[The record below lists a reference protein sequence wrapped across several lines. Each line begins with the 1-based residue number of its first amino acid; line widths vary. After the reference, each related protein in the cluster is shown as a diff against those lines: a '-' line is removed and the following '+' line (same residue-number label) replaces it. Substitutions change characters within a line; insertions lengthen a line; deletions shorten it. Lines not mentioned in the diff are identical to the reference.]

1 MRPQCGDGRVLA
13 CARRHLGGQVIDTVI
28 RHGSRVDLPPSAMG
42 SHRVSMIQLPLQARL
57 MPCIGSPTCQPIAPS
72 ATSRAVDLAV
82 IVELAETDD
91 LRAPCA
97 TNPRTNPVF
106 LHARTSTAALEEV
119 APPVRL
125 PAPSPGLRP
134 RATRRLRALHL
145 GLHLFRGHSIA
156 YETSRNIATSRPTPR
171 CHVFPEIR
179 RSLTLGC
186 SSPTGPTWWPLRCY
200 AHAASSHRPERVA
213 TAPLRRKAPYG
224 NVLDGLHL
232 GHGMGLPSHSWS

>member
-1 MRPQCGDGRVLA
+1 MRSQGGGGRILA

-179 RSLTLGC
+179 RSLTAWAPRRADIRPTLEQVANGEQEQRIREPTRGALG
-186 SSPTGPTWWPLRCY
+186 GLWLADGNLVA
-200 AHAASSHRPERVA
+200 AH
-213 TAPLRRKAPYG
+213 
-224 NVLDGLHL
+224 
-232 GHGMGLPSHSWS
+232 

>member
-1 MRPQCGDGRVLA
+1 MRPLRGGGRVLA

-28 RHGSRVDLPPSAMG
+28 RNGSRVDLPPSAMG

-179 RSLTLGC
+179 RSLTPEVRSHPEDVSNPASILQD
-186 SSPTGPTWWPLRCY
+186 
-200 AHAASSHRPERVA
+200 AAP
-213 TAPLRRKAPYG
+213 
-224 NVLDGLHL
+224 
-232 GHGMGLPSHSWS
+232 